1 MEVVWERPDRS
12 ALMIPKAD
20 MERLQVQVDTERAEH
35 AERLA
40 ELEMLLCK
48 QRAKCELLAAENE
61 RMRLCELQAALPCA
75 ECENLKQRLAKLEAE
90 NAAVQQCAE
99 CENLKQRLAKLEAE
113 NAALQ
118 QCAECENLKQR
129 LAKLEAEN
137 AALQQCTEC
146 ASLSLREAELMAE
159 VQQLRRQLD
168 ARDSDAEQLAQARE
182 LLDRLEQRIR
192 AISDTPLEPELVRMV
207 SCLVQQ
213 SGKDLILPNCFAAPT
228 TRFGK
233 EASLVPRGCA
243 VEAVGG
249 GVIVSNEKRLNKVL
263 NDLEQ
268 SIVLEFRKQQALSHE
283 QISEEL
289 LDEIYCGF

>member
-1 MEVVWERPDRS
+1 
-12 ALMIPKAD
+12 
-20 MERLQVQVDTERAEH
+20 
-35 AERLA
+35 
-40 ELEMLLCK
+40 
-48 QRAKCELLAAENE
+48 
-61 RMRLCELQAALPCA
+61 
-75 ECENLKQRLAKLEAE
+75 
-90 NAAVQQCAE
+90 
-99 CENLKQRLAKLEAE
+99 
-113 NAALQ
+113 
-118 QCAECENLKQR
+118 
-129 LAKLEAEN
+129 
-137 AALQQCTEC
+137 
-146 ASLSLREAELMAE
+146 MAE